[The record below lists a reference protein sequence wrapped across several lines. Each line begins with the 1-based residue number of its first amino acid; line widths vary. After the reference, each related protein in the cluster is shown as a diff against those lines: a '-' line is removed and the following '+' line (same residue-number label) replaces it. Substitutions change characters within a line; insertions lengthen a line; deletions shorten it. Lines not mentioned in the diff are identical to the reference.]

1 MRKKLKILLVFL
13 GIFFLLGS
21 SGCGTK
27 GKSEEEIKEEVS
39 NYIEEELKS
48 KYRVDSSSIENIE
61 ITKRSTSKRDKID
74 DIWLSI
80 KASTETFNITWDSI
94 MVEYQLSDNT
104 WYWNGIYNFD
114 DSSMEYIPV
123 ITKEMVDGVLFEEG
137 YTGAVYK
144 NRETDTENGVDT
156 FYYEYVKSG
165 GYLTTVYNLSL
176 SYRHVSLWNE
186 KPQWMLYDD
195 DFTVEVVSR
204 EWDVLGK
211 WEYLGDD
218 GYAMVN
224 IVSFDGE
231 NKEMEIEYY
240 YEERDED
247 TGEIKWS
254 FDSEGTIKLT
264 LESYGEWFDTSYI
277 EKQNPDGTFLDSR
290 LTLVLGDKKSTKSDD
305 NGIIFEDFFLL
316 RQQ

>member
-1 MRKKLKILLVFL
+1 MGRKAKILFMFLVL
-13 GIFFLLGS
+13 SFLLGL
-21 SGCGTK
+21 SGCNPK

-39 NYIEEELKS
+39 NYVEEEIKT
-48 KYRVDSSSIENIE
+48 KYGVDYSSIESIE
-61 ITKRSTSKRDKID
+61 ITKRSTSKREKID
-74 DIWLSI
+74 DIWLSV

-144 NRETDTENGVDT
+144 DRETDTENGVDT

-176 SYRHVSLWNE
+176 SYHHVRRWNE
-186 KPQWMLYDD
+186 KPQWILSDD
-195 DFTVEVVSR
+195 DFIVERVSR

-211 WEYLGDD
+211 WEYSGDD

-247 TGEIKWS
+247 TGEIKWR

-264 LESYGEWFDTSYI
+264 LNSDGDWFYTEGI
-277 EKQNPDGTFLDSR
+277 KKQNPDGSYLNSY
-290 LTLVLGDKKSTKSDD
+290 LTLVLGDNKSTRSDY

-316 RQQ
+316 KQQ

>member
-1 MRKKLKILLVFL
+1 
-13 GIFFLLGS
+13 
-21 SGCGTK
+21 
-27 GKSEEEIKEEVS
+27 
-39 NYIEEELKS
+39 
-48 KYRVDSSSIENIE
+48 
-61 ITKRSTSKRDKID
+61 
-74 DIWLSI
+74 
-80 KASTETFNITWDSI
+80 
-94 MVEYQLSDNT
+94 MVEYLLSDNT

-144 NRETDTENGVDT
+144 DRETDTENGVDT

-176 SYRHVSLWNE
+176 SYHHVRRWNE
-186 KPQWMLYDD
+186 KPQWILSDD
-195 DFTVEVVSR
+195 DFIVERVSR

-211 WEYLGDD
+211 WEYSGDD

-247 TGEIKWS
+247 TGEIKWR

-264 LESYGEWFDTSYI
+264 LNSDGDWFYTEGI
-277 EKQNPDGTFLDSR
+277 KKQNPDGSYLNSY
-290 LTLVLGDKKSTKSDD
+290 LTLVLGDNKSTRSDY

-316 RQQ
+316 KQQ